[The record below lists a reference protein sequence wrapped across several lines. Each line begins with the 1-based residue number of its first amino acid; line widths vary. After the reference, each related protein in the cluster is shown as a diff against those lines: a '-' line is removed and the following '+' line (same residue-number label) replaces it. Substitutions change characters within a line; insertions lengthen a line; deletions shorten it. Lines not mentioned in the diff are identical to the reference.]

1 MVIALTFGAEVFDA
15 EAFIF
20 RVQRDDI
27 NTDLRI
33 LLFKFGDVFHLD
45 RERDSVE
52 I

>member
-1 MVIALTFGAEVFDA
+1 MVVALAFGAEVFDA

-20 RVQRDDI
+20 RVQRDDV

-33 LLFKFGDVFHLD
+33 LFLKFGDVFHLD
-45 RERDSVE
+45 RERDFFE